1 MKATFKMQV
10 PPRGGEPVLYV
21 DIDPDDTGLN
31 VTGHE
36 ATENDKSRFAA
47 ELAEFEEG
55 QKEKEKNGEPAY
67 DAPPPLAD
75 LPVSVKA
82 SLPLGRED
90 EYAAQYRGGKPIP
103 VAPQVTAV
111 AVVDPPP
118 QLKAALEQANDQA
131 KPEDDANVEA
141 ASNPLDMTVTEF
153 SPLIHESTDVGQLK
167 AWRKAER
174 NGANRV
180 GVINAIDS
188 RLGELK
194 RH

>member
-47 ELAEFEEG
+47 ELEEFEEG

-67 DAPPPLAD
+67 DAPLPLAD

-90 EYAAQYRGGKPIP
+90 EYAAQYRGGAKVP
-103 VAPQVTAV
+103 VTPPVTAV

-118 QLKAALEQANDQA
+118 ALKAALEQANEQ
-131 KPEDDANVEA
+131 DDANVEA
-141 ASNPLDMTVTEF
+141 ASNPLDMTVTDA

-167 AWRKAER
+167 AWRKAEKQ
-174 NGANRV
+174 GANRV
-180 GVINAIDS
+180 GVLNAIDA